1 MRVRSLLR
9 ALALCLLLGGPV
21 ARAADACPPMPTLPD
36 PQALRK
42 AAADHGFLW
51 RISKDGRASYLY
63 GTLHLGRPEWFFP
76 GQRVRQAL
84 EASDTVALELD
95 IGDPATM
102 AEVETAS
109 HSAAGAELPQAL
121 ADRLARQVAAACLPA
136 GAFGR
141 LHPMLQVTTLAA
153 LSARLD
159 GLHVMFAQE
168 ASLAAFARHR
178 GRPLV
183 ALETADE
190 QMQALLP
197 QDEQESLAEIDQQL
211 QQLEAGRVRPVLRQ
225 VAEVWAQ
232 GRLEELE
239 HYERWCDCADT
250 PEERAQ
256 LKRLNDERNPHL
268 AERIDA
274 LHARGQRVFAAVGAL
289 HMTGPQGLPRLLAA
303 RGYTVERIPFA
314 P

>member
-1 MRVRSLLR
+1 MRVRSLLG
-9 ALALCLLLGGPV
+9 ALALCLLFAGPA
-21 ARAADACPPMPTLPD
+21 ARAADACPPTPSLPD

-76 GQRVRQAL
+76 GRRVRQAL
-84 EASDTVALELD
+84 EASDAVALELD

-109 HSAAGAELPQAL
+109 RSAAGAELPPGL
-121 ADRLARQVAAACLPA
+121 AERLARQVAAACLPA

-141 LHPMLQVTTLAA
+141 LHPMLQVTTL
-153 LSARLD
+153 SARVD

-168 ASLAAFARHR
+168 ASLAAFARNR

-183 ALETADE
+183 ALETAGE

-211 QQLEAGRVRPVLRQ
+211 QQLEEGRARPVLRR

-232 GRLEELE
+232 GRLDELE
-239 HYERWCDCADT
+239 HYDRWCDCADT

-274 LHARGQRVFAAVGAL
+274 LHGRGQRVFAAVGAL
-289 HMTGPQGLPRLLAA
+289 HMTGPQGLPRLMAA
-303 RGYTVERIPFA
+303 RGYAVERIPF
-314 P
+314 PP

>member
-1 MRVRSLLR
+1 MRVRSLLG
-9 ALALCLLLGGPV
+9 ALALCLLFAGP
-21 ARAADACPPMPTLPD
+21 AAHAAQPCPPMPSLPD

-76 GQRVRQAL
+76 GRRVRQAL

-95 IGDPATM
+95 IDDPATT
-102 AEVETAS
+102 AELEAAS
-109 HSAAGAELPQAL
+109 QGAAAAELPAAL
-121 ADRLARQVAAACLPA
+121 AERLARQVAAACLPP

-141 LHPMLQVTTLAA
+141 LHPVLQVTTLAA
-153 LSARLD
+153 LSARVD

-168 ASLAAFARHR
+168 ASLAAFARSR

-183 ALETADE
+183 ALETAGE
-190 QMQALLP
+190 QMRALLP
-197 QDEQESLAEIDQQL
+197 QDEQEGLAEVDQQL

-232 GRLEELE
+232 GRLDELE
-239 HYERWCDCADT
+239 RYERWCDCADT
-250 PEERAQ
+250 PQERAQ
-256 LKRLNDERNPHL
+256 LARLNDERNPHL

-274 LHARGQRVFAAVGAL
+274 LHGRGQRVFAAVGAL
-289 HMTGPQGLPRLLAA
+289 HMTGPQGLPRLMAA
-303 RGYTVERIPFA
+303 RGYLVERIPF
-314 P
+314 PP